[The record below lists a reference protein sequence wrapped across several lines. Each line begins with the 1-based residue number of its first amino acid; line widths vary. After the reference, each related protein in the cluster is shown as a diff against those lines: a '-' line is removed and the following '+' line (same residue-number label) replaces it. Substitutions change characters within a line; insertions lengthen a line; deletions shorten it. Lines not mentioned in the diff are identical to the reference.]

1 MTDRK
6 KKVLYIALAV
16 LVLLAVLFAV
26 DTLAVTNGKKP
37 VFARC
42 FFGAD
47 DGGSGKYIGPGYW
60 FDIKGN
66 FMPDPAP
73 GSPEGVTEA
82 EGRVLGIPYL
92 RRER

>member
-6 KKVLYIALAV
+6 KKILYIALAL
-16 LVLLAVLFAV
+16 LVLLTVLFAV
-26 DTLAVTNGKKP
+26 DTLAVTNWKKP

-47 DGGSGKYIGPGYW
+47 NGGSGKYIGPGYW

>member
-26 DTLAVTNGKKP
+26 DTLAVTNWKKP

-47 DGGSGKYIGPGYW
+47 DGGSGTYIGPGYW

>member
-16 LVLLAVLFAV
+16 LILLAVLFAV
-26 DTLAVTNGKKP
+26 DTLAVTNWKKP

>member
-26 DTLAVTNGKKP
+26 DTLAVTNWKKP

-60 FDIKGN
+60 FDIKGS

>member
-26 DTLAVTNGKKP
+26 DTLAVTNWKKP

-42 FFGAD
+42 FFGAN

-82 EGRVLGIPYL
+82 EGRFLGIPYL